1 MRKAAIISACV
12 HVLVI
17 ALVYFGLPSLFH
29 PKPIEMAPVPVEI
42 VTAQDEQAA
51 VSPPPAPPQ
60 PPAKQPPKPPPPPKA
75 ETPPPPPPEPP
86 KPAPA
91 PTAETPPPPPPEAEP
106 LPLPKEKPKP
116 PPPKPKPEPPQ
127 KVAAAPPTPVPKRKP
142 KPPPDQ
148 LQALLKNL
156 AQQKAQQEKAEKT
169 QKKAPPQKAEPI
181 DVSSL
186 VASLKAPQ
194 RSEIDKRRLGAS
206 LAQMVQQQIS
216 PCWSIP
222 GGAKDVQG
230 MKIAVRIQLNQDGT
244 LRGAPRLEDTG
255 KMSDPFYRAVAE
267 SALRALR
274 NPTCSPLK
282 LPLDQYDLWRDITF
296 IFEPGEALGQ

>member
-1 MRKAAIISACV
+1 MRNAAIISACV
-12 HVLVI
+12 HALVI

-42 VTAQDEQAA
+42 VSAQDEQAA
-51 VSPPPAPPQ
+51 VNPPPAPQ
-60 PPAKQPPKPPPPPKA
+60 PPAKQPPKPAPPPKA
-75 ETPPPPPPEPP
+75 ETPPPPPQPP
-86 KPAPA
+86 KPTP
-91 PTAETPPPPPPEAEP
+91 PQKAETPPPPPPEAEP

-116 PPPKPKPEPPQ
+116 PPKPEAKPKPPQ

-156 AQQKAQQEKAEKT
+156 AQQKAQQEKAQKTEKKT
-169 QKKAPPQKAEPI
+169 PPKKAEPI
-181 DVSSL
+181 DVNSL

-194 RSEIDKRRLGAS
+194 RSDIDKRRLGAS

-216 PCWSIP
+216 PCWSVP

-244 LRGAPRLEDTG
+244 LRGAPRIEDTG

-274 NPTCSPLK
+274 NPNCSPLK
-282 LPLDQYDLWRDITF
+282 LPLDEYDLWRDITF
-296 IFEPGEALGQ
+296 LFEPGEALGQ